1 MNIGG
6 GSAGQTPTSGI
17 HWHMNLANEIT
28 YIATDTQH
36 QVIPWV
42 SIRNKTTG
50 EAVEFLSTEA
60 SEGIESLKKLPSNTM
75 DCIACH
81 NRPSH
86 IYRPPVRIVNQSLAL
101 GRISTKLPN
110 IKSASIQALVG
121 EYTSK
126 ADAME
131 SIPTT
136 LLRFYQ
142 DQYPQVV
149 EQHRELIKAASE
161 ELKMQ
166 YSRNFFPRMK
176 VSWKVYP
183 NNIGHMTDLGC
194 FRCHDGKHM
203 STTGKVISKDCNI
216 CHTILYQGDAPAPT
230 TLSVA
235 GLEFQHPADI
245 GDLWKE
251 MNCKDCHSGQ

>member
-1 MNIGG
+1 
-6 GSAGQTPTSGI
+6 
-17 HWHMNLANEIT
+17 MNLANEIT